1 MINERNN
8 MQTRERFLKYY
19 LNIFGLINV
28 LVIPTIPII
37 FGDTF
42 LWQPRNIPTEV
53 MMASIYLAMG
63 VIMIL
68 AARNPIKHKAFI
80 DFVILANTMHAG
92 VMFYFAQNP
101 AHIILD
107 VIPIGLMG
115 LLPLLIYPW
124 GLRNFLRKYE

>member
-1 MINERNN
+1 

-80 DFVILANTMHAG
+80 DFVILANTLHGG
-92 VMFYFAQNP
+92 VMLYSAQSP
-101 AHIILD
+101 VQIILD
-107 VIPIGLMG
+107 VIPIGLIG
-115 LLPLLIYPW
+115 LLPLFMYPW
-124 GLRNFLRKYE
+124 GLHNFLREYH

>member
-1 MINERNN
+1 MINERNT

-80 DFVILANTMHAG
+80 DFVILANTLHGG
-92 VMFYFAQNP
+92 VMLYSAQSP
-101 AHIILD
+101 VQIILD
-107 VIPIGLMG
+107 VIPIGLIG
-115 LLPLLIYPW
+115 LLPLFMYPW
-124 GLRNFLRKYE
+124 GLHNFLREYH